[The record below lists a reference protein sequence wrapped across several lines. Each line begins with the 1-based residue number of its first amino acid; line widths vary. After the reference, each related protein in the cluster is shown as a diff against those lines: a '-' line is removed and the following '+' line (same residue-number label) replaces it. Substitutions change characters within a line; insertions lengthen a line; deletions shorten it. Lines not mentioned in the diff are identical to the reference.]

1 MARVPQ
7 TKPAH
12 KTPPLD
18 FSKYSF
24 AELLKIKKN
33 VESEVKSRQVHEVEE
48 LRAKVSEVAQTLG
61 ISAEELL
68 KLPSAPA
75 RPGARK
81 AKYARGKQA
90 AKYRGPG
97 GEEWSGRGPA
107 PRWLKPLLA
116 KGKTKADFLIRK
128 H

>member
-1 MARVPQ
+1 
-7 TKPAH
+7 
-12 KTPPLD
+12 LD

-24 AELLKIKKN
+24 QELVKIKANLEK
-33 VESEVKSRQVHEVEE
+33 EVKSRQAKEVGE
-48 LRAKVSEVAQTLG
+48 LRAKVTEVAQTLG

-68 KLPSAPA
+68 QLSSTTV
-75 RPGARK
+75 RRVTRK
-81 AKYARGKQA
+81 TKPPKGKQPP
-90 AKYRGPG
+90 KYRGPG

-107 PRWLKPLLA
+107 PRWMKPFLA

>member
-1 MARVPQ
+1 MARYP
-7 TKPAH
+7 KPKPRH
-12 KTPPLD
+12 ETPSLD

-24 AELLKIKKN
+24 TELLKIKGN
-33 VESEVKSRQVHEVEE
+33 LESEVKSRQAKEVEE
-48 LRAKVSEVAQTLG
+48 LRAKVTEVAQTLG

-68 KLPSAPA
+68 RLPSAPVRRA
-75 RPGARK
+75 TQKTKSFKSRQP
-81 AKYARGKQA
+81 

-107 PRWLKPLLA
+107 PRWMKPLLA
-116 KGKTKADFLIRK
+116 KGMTKADFLVRK